1 MSLQGIQATWKFVSH
16 LCAMALEKA
25 GDRVVDIQEDN
36 PDEDEE
42 TEFGQEPEATPQESQ
57 KDR

>member
-1 MSLQGIQATWKFVSH
+1 
-16 LCAMALEKA
+16 MALEKA
-25 GDRVVDIQEDN
+25 SDRVVDIQEDN

-42 TEFGQEPEATPQESQ
+42 KEVGQEPEAAPQESQ